1 MSSSANEKAD
11 RKLHDQDGLNDGSPT
26 TDDDHQVHDSSDISH
41 GSYLK
46 AKTPDGHDASSLRSR
61 YSTRETNTRLGDD
74 LAVMEAERVV
84 SQSTHDAQSKKSRDH
99 HSTRSRQSAVDEFDE
114 ATNPLHERAALYQPP
129 EKPTT
134 KVARFVK
141 KLHESSFVVRYL
153 TYIVPLVVI
162 LLVPLLVGAL
172 AFPEANV
179 GGVSL
184 LWFSVWLEILWLTAW
199 AGRVCVAVLFYIRP
213 KKKKKRLA
221 HVS

>member
-1 MSSSANEKAD
+1 MLSPENEKAD
-11 RKLHDQDGLNDGSPT
+11 PKLHDQNSLNDGSPT

-41 GSYLK
+41 GPHLK
-46 AKTPDGHDASSLRSR
+46 AKTPDDHDASSLRSR

-99 HSTRSRQSAVDEFDE
+99 HSTRSRRSDVDEFDE

-199 AGRVCVAVLFYIRP
+199 AGRVCVTVLFQYPI
-213 KKKKKRLA
+213 KKKKKK
-221 HVS
+221 S